1 MPFDVNSVVRSAL
14 RASSGRIDEAGLA
27 VNEAL
32 APALP
37 ILMGDP
43 ALLEQVFVNLIGN
56 AIEATAKGGAITLTT
71 YTHAST
77 DGVPEVVV
85 EVHDTG
91 LGVPA
96 EEVSKIFDLFYTTKA
111 QGSGLGLAIARKFA
125 ESQGGYVSVASG
137 LAGGGTFV
145 VTLPLRVKA

>member
-1 MPFDVNSVVRSAL
+1 MPLDVNSVIRSAL

-27 VNEAL
+27 VNEML

-37 ILMGDP
+37 VLMGDP

-56 AIEATAKGGAITLTT
+56 AVEATAKGGTITLTT
-71 YTHAST
+71 YTHAGA
-77 DGVPEVVV
+77 DGMSEVVV

-96 EEVSKIFDLFYTTKA
+96 EEVPKIFDLFYTTKA
-111 QGSGLGLAIARKFA
+111 QGSGLGLAIARKFT

-137 LAGGGTFV
+137 LTGGATFV
-145 VTLPLRVKA
+145 VALPVRERA

>member
-1 MPFDVNSVVRSAL
+1 M
-14 RASSGRIDEAGLA
+14 
-27 VNEAL
+27 
-32 APALP
+32 
-37 ILMGDP
+37 
-43 ALLEQVFVNLIGN
+43 
-56 AIEATAKGGAITLTT
+56 
-71 YTHAST
+71 
-77 DGVPEVVV
+77 PEVVV

>member
-1 MPFDVNSVVRSAL
+1 
-14 RASSGRIDEAGLA
+14 
-27 VNEAL
+27 
-32 APALP
+32 
-37 ILMGDP
+37 
-43 ALLEQVFVNLIGN
+43 
-56 AIEATAKGGAITLTT
+56 
-71 YTHAST
+71 
-77 DGVPEVVV
+77 
-85 EVHDTG
+85 
-91 LGVPA
+91 VPA